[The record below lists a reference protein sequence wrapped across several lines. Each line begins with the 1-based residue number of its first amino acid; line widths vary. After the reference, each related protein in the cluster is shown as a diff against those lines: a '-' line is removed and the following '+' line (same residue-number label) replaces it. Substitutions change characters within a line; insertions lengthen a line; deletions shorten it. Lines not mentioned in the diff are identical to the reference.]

1 MVPFLLCALS
11 DVHGSSTILQIRQ
24 YEMMLRCLMVD
35 EAMNPNQVLRSMFM
49 ANSVK
54 FSEDV
59 CTWLGVCCHELKV
72 QSVIL
77 EKRHALNILLCHW
90 LPPTTE
96 IVHLKSLS
104 VYESV
109 RSELLPRALL
119 YLCLDACHNTGS
131 INLRNLPLK
140 MLEFHSIHC
149 RAEGTL
155 DLTELPPQMKR
166 ITFINA
172 KYTALYISA
181 LSLPESIEQIVIS
194 KGLANMHVVWTERNE
209 TDERLSISASFEKV
223 HSDDYAFCESE
234 IERSRDQVM
243 KWKFESRAKR
253 KQKLFE

>member
-1 MVPFLLCALS
+1 MYS
-11 DVHGSSTILQIRQ
+11 SSTILQIRQ
-24 YEMMLRCLMVD
+24 YEMMLRCLMVN

-59 CTWLGVCCHELKV
+59 CTWRGIRCHESKV

-77 EKRHALNILLCHW
+77 EKSHALNFLLCHW

-96 IVHLKSLS
+96 IVHLKTLS
-104 VYESV
+104 I
-109 RSELLPRALL
+109 SEGIQAECLPRALL
-119 YLCLDACHNTGS
+119 YLCLDGCYSTGS
-131 INLRNLPLK
+131 INLRNLPIK

-155 DLTELPPQMKR
+155 DLTNLPPQMKQ
-166 ITFINA
+166 ITFVNA

-181 LSLPESIEQIVIS
+181 LSLPESIEKIVIS
-194 KGLANMHVVWTERNE
+194 KGLANMRVVWTEKNE
-209 TDERLSISASFEKV
+209 TDERLSITASFEKV
-223 HSDDYAFCESE
+223 QSDYYAFCESE

-253 KQKLFE
+253 KQKLLE